1 MVNGDTEVEFQQ
13 AFLNQH
19 DNEGLSI
26 GCRRPWTVSGEALG
40 PRSAL
45 PSRSA
50 SDEATRV
57 RHQKV
62 INLISRAESSQ

>member
-1 MVNGDTEVEFQQ
+1 MVNRDTEVEFQQ

-19 DNEGLSI
+19 DNEELSI
-26 GCRRPWTVSGEALG
+26 GCRRPWTGGGEALG

-57 RHQKV
+57 
-62 INLISRAESSQ
+62 